1 MTTSAHPARAAFRS
15 VLDALAGATPRRYL
29 ACMATWDGHMHIDIE
44 PPYVVVKPGLTEDD
58 FYRLADEDSDWE
70 FLDGRIVMHSPAS
83 NRHEDLFLFLA
94 FLFRGFADDRGGA
107 VVRGSRYPMRLD
119 PDWSPEPDILV
130 VRDARRHL
138 MTPQRL
144 EGPADLVV
152 EIASESDPRMDYRE
166 KLPRYRAAGI
176 EEIWIVDP
184 FQRKVHAETKGRD
197 SYAINTLSSGR
208 LESVVLPGLWVE
220 VGWLW
225 QEPLPPTVG
234 CLRAILG

>member
-1 MTTSAHPARAAFRS
+1 MR
-15 VLDALAGATPRRYL
+15 
-29 ACMATWDGHMHIDIE
+29 IDIE
-44 PPYVVVKPGLTEDD
+44 PPYLVVKPGLSEDD
-58 FYRLADEDSDWE
+58 FYRLAGEDSDWE

-94 FLFRGFADDRGGA
+94 FLFRGFADERGGA
-107 VVRGSRYPMRLD
+107 AVRGSRYPMRLD
-119 PDWSPEPDILV
+119 AEWSPEPDIVV

-138 MTPQRL
+138 MTPRRL

-152 EIASESDPRMDYRE
+152 EIASESDPRLDYRE

-184 FQRKVHAETKGRD
+184 FQRKIDIETELAGVYTTR
-197 SYAINTLSSGR
+197 TLSAGR
-208 LESVVLPGLWVE
+208 LESIVLPGFWIE

-225 QEPLPPTVG
+225 QDVLPPTVQ
-234 CLRAILG
+234 CLRTILA